1 MQGQGEEGERAIAV
15 QGQRNWP
22 GQLGLGN
29 VGLLVTA
36 QYLDGGPIEPLQRA

>member
-22 GQLGLGN
+22 GQLRLGN

-36 QYLDGGPIEPLQRA
+36 QYLDGELIEPLQRA